1 MRFGHTRR
9 FSLVEDSIFFNE
21 KWNFYLQRIR
31 CIIHTNTMEMLTFTP
46 APLETL
52 RIAVKDKWPHK
63 IIGQIALDAE
73 EAGTPIELINEIL
86 QSVRKTK

>member
-1 MRFGHTRR
+1 
-9 FSLVEDSIFFNE
+9 
-21 KWNFYLQRIR
+21 
-31 CIIHTNTMEMLTFTP
+31 MEMLTFTP